1 MLLYIFIEHVMYI
14 MTFDFVKKK
23 KNQKPTQGKSKACHV
38 TFKPMEKAAQ

>member
-14 MTFDFVKKK
+14 MTFDFVKK